1 MGVVMESNGINSHRK
16 LPKKKRIIENEKT
29 DRHLKE
35 VRIALDRGV
44 KMGQLMFLLL
54 QWIEIQEEH
63 KLNLDEIADGLNELM
78 LPTISGIG
86 KWRADTIAYIT
97 FDRSA
102 KPF

>member
-1 MGVVMESNGINSHRK
+1 MESNGINSHRK
-16 LPKKKRIIENEKT
+16 LPRKKRIIENEKSN
-29 DRHLKE
+29 RLIKE
-35 VRIALDRGV
+35 IRKALDRGV
-44 KMGQLMFLLL
+44 KMGQLVFLLL
-54 QWIEIQEEH
+54 QWIEIQENH
-63 KLNLDEIADGLNELM
+63 NRNLDEIADGLSELR